1 MNRIPGINLI
11 YHSIRPQGGMD
22 RHALNLISSFSSR
35 GIPLRVI
42 ARAVDW
48 TEKPED
54 VEFVRLRDPTP
65 FSRFNNIRFE
75 RCALEFVKP
84 NWPIVS
90 ISRVMGR
97 VDLAISGGTHKVH
110 LRDKGKDHPG
120 FFDQRVIANEET
132 LYANAGAIVAHSRQT
147 QSEIIQEYGI
157 DPARVKALYPP
168 VDVGAFNLKA
178 RENREQ
184 TRKKIG
190 VAPDRFM
197 VLFPSND
204 HERKGA
210 KLILDAIEGLD
221 ERLVLVVAG
230 KAPLNHPAVLNLGFC
245 PDMPSVYAAADVTV
259 LASIYE
265 PFGMVGPESVLC
277 GTPVLLADTIGAVEV
292 LTEPACFS
300 FAREAEVLRSLLLK
314 MMKRFESGEL
324 ELVSPERYIHYAYS
338 FDAYLDELIGL
349 LAS

>member
-1 MNRIPGINLI
+1 MLRRCKQTADIVYRDGKKHQKEKL
-11 YHSIRPQGGMD
+11 R
-22 RHALNLISSFSSR
+22 SS
-35 GIPLRVI
+35 
-42 ARAVDW
+42 
-48 TEKPED
+48 
-54 VEFVRLRDPTP
+54 
-65 FSRFNNIRFE
+65 
-75 RCALEFVKP
+75 
-84 NWPIVS
+84 
-90 ISRVMGR
+90 
-97 VDLAISGGTHKVH
+97 
-110 LRDKGKDHPG
+110 
-120 FFDQRVIANEET
+120 
-132 LYANAGAIVAHSRQT
+132 
-147 QSEIIQEYGI
+147 
-157 DPARVKALYPP
+157 ARVKYQAEHEQHAVSRAAKLP
-168 VDVGAFNLKA
+168 GNHKIT
-178 RENREQ
+178 REQ